1 MPSVPGNV
9 RGRYRMDVKN
19 EDVLVDLAKG
29 LSVYHIAQKN
39 QCAQIVIQRIRAGT
53 RRETATPAVLARL
66 AAVKRSKRP
75 ACSCCGQ
82 RPVARGKGLRL
93 LCLTCYSNPPDG
105 QDDDLP
111 INLAVTAEAELVLY
125 QTTLCDTI
133 RQITYTSEL

>member
-1 MPSVPGNV
+1 MPGEATPIRS
-9 RGRYRMDVKN
+9 RYRTDIKN
-19 EDVLVDLAKG
+19 EVVLAQLAQG
-29 LSVYHIAQKN
+29 MSVYDIAQKH

-66 AAVKRSKRP
+66 DAIKRSRRP
-75 ACSCCGQ
+75 PCACCGQ

-111 INLAVTAEAELVLY
+111 INLAV
-125 QTTLCDTI
+125 DG
-133 RQITYTSEL
+133 